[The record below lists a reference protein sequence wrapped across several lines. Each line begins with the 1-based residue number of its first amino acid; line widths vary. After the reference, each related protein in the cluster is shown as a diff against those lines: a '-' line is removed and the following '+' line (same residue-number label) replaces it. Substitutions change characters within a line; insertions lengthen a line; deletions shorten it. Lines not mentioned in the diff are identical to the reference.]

1 MTTTE
6 RSLRHKARTSA
17 DPEAVWLV
25 TKRAARLR
33 RTVVAGA
40 LGTLLLV
47 GCGAVTTPGIALAA
61 AGPTLQIQNFNQPG
75 PGSVNSWI
83 LLGPDGVS
91 IVDTQRALPEARA
104 LVAQVR
110 ALGRPVQ
117 AVVVT
122 HEHPDHLGGLDA
134 VVTAF
139 PDASVWASAATT
151 GFIRD
156 KGPAMVQMM
165 RTQGGLGD
173 RFAARIPVP
182 TRLLNDGDTVQ
193 LAGTPFTAQQ
203 LAEGESSSMTLLVS
217 AERRVAFVADLAGNG
232 MTPWLGDGHVQAWMA
247 QLEAAQ
253 SRFAGYTLYPGHGA
267 AGSAAQVLGGQLA
280 YLKFFVQA
288 VRAEVQRSGFPL
300 TAPGKASLRAATEA
314 AYPGYLPVAPNPAL
328 IEANADAVATE
339 FFGGAAGKRA
349 P

>member
-1 MTTTE
+1 M
-6 RSLRHKARTSA
+6 
-17 DPEAVWLV
+17 
-25 TKRAARLR
+25 KRAASLR
-33 RTVVAGA
+33 RTVVTGA
-40 LGTLLLV
+40 LSTLLF
-47 GCGAVTTPGIALAA
+47 GCSAVTTPGIASDAA
-61 AGPTLQIQNFNQPG
+61 RPTLQIQNFNQPG

-91 IVDTQRALPEARA
+91 IVDTQRDLPQARA
-104 LVAQVR
+104 LVARVR

-122 HEHPDHLGGLDA
+122 HEHPDHLGGLDQ

-151 GFIRD
+151 GFIRE
-156 KGPAMVQMM
+156 KGPTMVQMM

-193 LAGTPFTAQQ
+193 LAGTPFTVQQ

-217 AERRVAFVADLAGNG
+217 AERRIAFVADLAGNG
-232 MTPWLGDGHVQAWMA
+232 MTPWLGDGHAQAWIA

-253 SRFAGYTLYPGHGA
+253 GRLAGYTVYPGHGA
-267 AGSAAQVLGGQLA
+267 AGPAAQVLGGQLA

-300 TAPGKASLRAATEA
+300 TAPAKASIRAATKA

-328 IEANADAVATE
+328 IEANADAVAAE
-339 FFGGAAGKRA
+339 LFGSQAGAPRRKE
-349 P
+349 